1 MGYALRND
9 LVCYSIL
16 TPRHSS
22 RSYAGDLHLNCASL
36 LAALCLLAPQLAH
49 SQAMEAAVEQS
60 VPAKQPVE
68 SELIY
73 EGLASYGNY
82 KIFASGTDCK
92 LYTSGIEYDRHSW
105 GSLLK
110 GRMDYVAEVLPLVI
124 LDEPAKADIWGN
136 PMSYS
141 RQIVPGIGFSPI
153 GFRLLWR
160 DGRAW
165 KPYLLAKGGLLVF
178 DKKVIS
184 TQATYEN
191 FSLQS
196 ALGMQVRMTQRLD
209 LRLGLFSDFHFSDG
223 FIVPVNPG
231 LDVMNANW
239 GISYHLRK

>member
-1 MGYALRND
+1 
-9 LVCYSIL
+9 
-16 TPRHSS
+16 
-22 RSYAGDLHLNCASL
+22 
-36 LAALCLLAPQLAH
+36 
-49 SQAMEAAVEQS
+49 
-60 VPAKQPVE
+60 
-68 SELIY
+68 
-73 EGLASYGNY
+73 
-82 KIFASGTDCK
+82 
-92 LYTSGIEYDRHSW
+92 
-105 GSLLK
+105 
-110 GRMDYVAEVLPLVI
+110 
-124 LDEPAKADIWGN
+124 
-136 PMSYS
+136 MSYS